1 MPCMGHGWL
10 SRALAHKL
18 LLLSN
23 LLYYYSIYTYYLHI
37 VVPYIAFLLPTM
49 PYYYDTRAGPS
60 LGILVQGD

>member
-37 VVPYIAFLLPTM
+37 VVPYIAFSLPTTK
-49 PYYYDTRAGPS
+49 YDTTTGPS
-60 LGILVQGD
+60 LGFLVQGD